1 MKLSCPNC
9 NAINRIPKE
18 RLNDNPKCGQCKQV
32 IFNNRVLELN
42 QGNLVATINKNE
54 IPVLVDCWAPWCG
67 PCRNFAPVFEQAAMD
82 YEPNIRLAKL
92 NTQDHQAIAGQW
104 NIRSIPT
111 LLLYKNGLEVDRVS
125 GAMSKQQLH
134 QWLSSHNIV

>member
-9 NAINRIPKE
+9 NAINRIPQE
-18 RLNDNPKCGQCKQV
+18 RLNDNPKCGQCKQA

-67 PCRNFAPVFEQAAMD
+67 PCRNFAPVFEQAAKD

>member
-9 NAINRIPKE
+9 NAINRIPQE
-18 RLNDNPKCGQCKQV
+18 RLNDNPKCGQCKQA

-67 PCRNFAPVFEQAAMD
+67 PCRNFAPVFEQAAKD

-111 LLLYKNGLEVDRVS
+111 LLLYKNGLEIDRVS